1 MSAPVFPDVQ
11 PAPVYGIFLSW
22 QAGRGAAR
30 HVALDK
36 VLRVFQVAAATGNRG
51 GAREMPGK
59 KAL

>member
-1 MSAPVFPDVQ
+1 MPAPVSPVVH

-36 VLRVFQVAAATGNRG
+36 VLRVFQVAAAKGNRG
-51 GAREMPGK
+51 DAREMPGM